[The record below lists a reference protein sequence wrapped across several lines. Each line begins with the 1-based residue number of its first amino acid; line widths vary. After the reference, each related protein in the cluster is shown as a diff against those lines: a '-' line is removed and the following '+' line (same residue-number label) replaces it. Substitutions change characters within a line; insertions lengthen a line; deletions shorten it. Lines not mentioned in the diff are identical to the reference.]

1 MPTKETEEQTEM
13 GYLGTDGRREQPTD
27 GWIDCAGSRR
37 EGRENGWP
45 RRCETVVMWRGR
57 RLIKRGAAV
66 ALEWSGE
73 GGRRGTRMDGRTVGG
88 GGRGLAW
95 RYACAL
101 LPVRPRLP
109 MWGRRSPAHGN
120 IKSNRRHPAPPHHL
134 LPPRHRSPSGVTR
147 THAGGTVR
155 FCVFPDQN
163 A

>member
-1 MPTKETEEQTEM
+1 MDRLRRESE
-13 GYLGTDGRREQPTD
+13 GGTREWVAATVRDGGDVARAAAYKAGRGRCVGMEWGRRT
-27 GWIDCAGSRR
+27 ARHT
-37 EGRENGWP
+37 N
-45 RRCETVVMWRGR
+45 
-57 RLIKRGAAV
+57 
-66 ALEWSGE
+66 
-73 GGRRGTRMDGRTVGG
+73 GRTN

-109 MWGRRSPAHGN
+109 MWGRRSPAHGHGN

-147 THAGGTVR
+147 THVGGTVR